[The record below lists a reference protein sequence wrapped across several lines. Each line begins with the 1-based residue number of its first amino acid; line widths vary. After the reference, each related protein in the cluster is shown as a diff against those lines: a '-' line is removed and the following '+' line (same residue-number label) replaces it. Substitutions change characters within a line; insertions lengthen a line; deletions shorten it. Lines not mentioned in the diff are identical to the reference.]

1 MTELRFKDIREG
13 PYLLEYFLIY
23 SQLTNAPVIPQ
34 EQFINI
40 LKNLPENHT
49 IFVCT
54 MHEKV
59 VGMFTVL
66 IEQKLTNGGKCIAH
80 VEDVVVDNQH
90 RGLGI
95 GKSMIQFAVG
105 YAQGKNCYKIILN
118 CREDLCEFY
127 QKEGFIKHSE
137 GMANYFD

>member
-1 MTELRFKDIREG
+1 MTELKFKDIREG

-34 EQFINI
+34 ERFINI
-40 LKNLPENHT
+40 LKNLPKNHT

-54 MHEKV
+54 MGDEV

-66 IEQKLTNGGKCIAH
+66 IEQKLTNGGKCVAH

-118 CREDLCEFY
+118 CSEDLCEFY

>member
-1 MTELRFKDIREG
+1 MTELKFKDIRRE
-13 PYLLEYFLIY
+13 PYLLEYFFIY
-23 SQLTNAPVIPQ
+23 AQLTSAPVISQ
-34 EQFINI
+34 EKFIYI
-40 LKNLPENHT
+40 MRNLPKNHY
-49 IFVCT
+49 IFVCYLRD
-54 MHEKV
+54 KV
-59 VGMFTVL
+59 VGMITVL
-66 IEQKLTNGGKCIAH
+66 IEQKLTNGGKCVAH

-118 CREDLCEFY
+118 CREDLREFY

-137 GMANYFD
+137 GMAIYFN